1 MHRRRLL
8 AAAAATLPLALAGCV
23 AITVQPRALLLDSD
37 GRVQVQSLACTGP
50 ALAARAA
57 RAGGGDQALDP
68 HAIRQLTRNLHK
80 QEDAGWA
87 RDLARFA
94 ATQDLLLLQEA
105 TLDPALREVVEGAG
119 LQWVM
124 ASSFLYSDVDI
135 GVVTGSRKAPLA
147 SCTQR
152 VVEPLIRIPKSGV
165 ITWFRLAGRSQT
177 LAVVNV
183 HAINF
188 ALTLGG
194 YREQLE
200 HLAAALETHRG
211 PIVFAGDLNTWTD
224 SRNAVVQA
232 VAQRLGLTELKF
244 ERDMRTLFLG
254 RQLDHILVRGLEAID
269 VEAIPVRSSEHNPVR
284 ATLRVVPPATAES
297 LPDTAVGTP
306 AAATAGHILP

>member
-1 MHRRRLL
+1 
-8 AAAAATLPLALAGCV
+8 
-23 AITVQPRALLLDSD
+23 
-37 GRVQVQSLACTGP
+37 
-50 ALAARAA
+50 
-57 RAGGGDQALDP
+57 
-68 HAIRQLTRNLHK
+68 
-80 QEDAGWA
+80 
-87 RDLARFA
+87 
-94 ATQDLLLLQEA
+94 LLLQEA

-269 VEAIPVRSSEHNPVR
+269 VEAIPVRSSDHNPVR